1 MLFTFLEDRAMLAA
15 VAALASF
22 LAVGEAWAQ
31 SAEPIKIAL
40 NDWTGQHISS
50 RIMGGV
56 LARAGYRV
64 DYVEADY
71 LGQFAKLERGDL
83 AIAMEIWATTGT
95 EALEAAVA
103 TGNVVNLGET
113 GMIAREEWWF
123 PEYMV
128 EKCPGL
134 PDWQALKADTCA
146 EAFAT
151 PETAPK
157 GFYLA
162 GPADW
167 GGFDAERIAALG
179 LPFTPAHAKDE
190 KELFSSLADAYA
202 RRAPIML
209 WLYSPHWAPAFYDGD
224 WVDFPAYQPRCY
236 SDPSWGVNPEAKYD
250 CGKPS
255 GPIWKAAWVGIAD
268 KWPGASRAIS
278 NFSLSNDE
286 MDAMLLAV
294 EREGKTVAAAVADW
308 LDANESRWRRW
319 IE

>member
-1 MLFTFLEDRAMLAA
+1 MSFVFPGNRAILAA
-15 VAALASF
+15 AASACLLSAGSALA
-22 LAVGEAWAQ
+22 Q
-31 SAEPIKIAL
+31 SSEPIRIAL

-56 LARAGYRV
+56 LERAGYGV
-64 DYVEADY
+64 AYVEADY
-71 LGQFAKLERGDL
+71 LGQFAQLERGDL
-83 AIAMEIWATTGT
+83 TVAMEIWATTGA
-95 EALEAAVA
+95 EALDAAIA

-113 GMIAREEWWF
+113 GLVAKEEWWF
-123 PEYMV
+123 PGYMA

-134 PDWQALKADTCA
+134 PDWQALKTVPCA

-157 GFYLA
+157 GYYLA

-179 LPFTPAHAKDE
+179 LPFAVAHARDE
-190 KELFSSLADAYA
+190 EELFSSLAEAYK

-224 WVDFPAYQPRCY
+224 WVAFPAYQPRCY
-236 SDPSWGVNPEAKYD
+236 SDPSWGVNPGAKYD

-255 GPIWKAAWVGIAD
+255 GPIWKAAWAGIED
-268 KWPGASRAIS
+268 KWPGASKAIS
-278 NFSLSNDE
+278 KFALGNDE
-286 MDAMLLAV
+286 MDAMLIAV
-294 EREGKTVAAAVADW
+294 ERDGKTVAAVVADW

-319 IE
+319 LE